1 MAAIPFL
8 FPIRGPIHDK
18 NRSTDKKA
26 AQCSALRFGYRS
38 LNHYG
43 FAGRWAWG
51 CSSHTSPQ
59 SGRQEG
65 PCPDPSQGDTEEP
78 FARLQHAQSRPYP
91 RAPRPA
97 PAQPPAPP
105 SAAGNG
111 LRHRLPAPPPWEGQT
126 APPRAPAS
134 LRGCRPLPDE
144 QAHRV
149 PPRLPR
155 PPEETR
161 GVTGTGRDISSAPPT
176 AAGQPPAGWGG
187 REEEGP
193 LRAPWGRPVGNG
205 SGAAPRC
212 RHGRQ

>member
-1 MAAIPFL
+1 MFESAIVNFCMAAIPFL
-8 FPIRGPIHDK
+8 FPIRGPIPDK

-26 AQCSALRFGYRS
+26 AQRSALWFGHRS
-38 LNHYG
+38 LNHYS
-43 FAGRWAWG
+43 FAGRWDWG

-78 FARLQHAQSRPYP
+78 FARLQHAQSRPCA

-111 LRHRLPAPPPWEGQT
+111 LRHRLPAPQPREGQP
-126 APPRAPAS
+126 APTPAWVPAH

-149 PPRLPR
+149 PPRLAR
-155 PPEETR
+155 PPEEAR
-161 GVTGTGRDISSAPPT
+161 GVTGTGRDISPAPPD
-176 AAGQPPAGWGG
+176 
-187 REEEGP
+187 R
-193 LRAPWGRPVGNG
+193 
-205 SGAAPRC
+205 SGAGPGRLGGAGGGGGGPAPSSA
-212 RHGRQ
+212 GTPGW